1 MLSAT
6 RGGWIM
12 ADSLNGPEPAGGL
25 VGDPAA
31 QVLAGEPGVALLL
44 GAGLTGRYIRK
55 GEHLTVRHDRLAGD
69 DPCAPQVGDPDGDV
83 AVAGRLGLGQVH
95 RYLPRACRLRAAMGT

>member
-1 MLSAT
+1 MPAAT

-69 DPCAPQVGDPDGDV
+69 DPCAHRQVGDRDGDLAV
-83 AVAGRLGLGQVH
+83 AVPLVILQLHGDRH
-95 RYLPRACRLRAAMGT
+95 PLP